1 MSERTI
7 GERNSTLVF
16 GELGVPALGDDAFSV
31 EILHQLR
38 ETLQFQISQ
47 DIANGLGLRLVDDQL
62 LILRIVTERHRA
74 TGPFA
79 LAPAGSDLVAD
90 ALGARSNRAKD
101 NSTFSVNRPMEVV
114 VLNWWVTATNEIDFA
129 SKASTSLAK
138 SASDGSV
145 GRSCRPQ

>member
-62 LILRIVTERHRA
+62 PILRIVTERHRA

-90 ALGARSNRAKD
+90 ALGGQ
-101 NSTFSVNRPMEVV
+101 
-114 VLNWWVTATNEIDFA
+114 FA
-129 SKASTSLAK
+129 LEPRKGQQHIQRQPAHGGRGVEL
-138 SASDGSV
+138 V
-145 GRSCRPQ
+145 GHRYK